1 MLGKG
6 STKKYKKKERIIRK
20 DTEGKV
26 RKGKY

>member
-6 STKKYKKKERIIRK
+6 STKKYKKKERTIRK